1 MMTDASD
8 TGHPAA
14 ASFTASATAT
24 DADHAAFSA
33 LALSAMDD
41 VYRFARS
48 LTRDAVD
55 AEDVVQDTY
64 LRAFRSWHTFQPGTD
79 VRRWLFTIARNA
91 FLRARER
98 GQREIT
104 LDDEGAAAAD
114 AVQAQDAWI
123 QGGLDPILDRAD
135 LGPAIT
141 EALEALP
148 ESYRSV
154 VVLVDLEDQ
163 PYEAAAD
170 VLGIPIGTVRSRL
183 FRGRKLLQERLAT
196 YARDAGLIPARP
208 TRSPA

>member
-1 MMTDASD
+1 MMTDA
-8 TGHPAA
+8 PEAA
-14 ASFTASATAT
+14 TQTAE
-24 DADHAAFSA
+24 HAAFSA
-33 LALSAMDD
+33 LALSALDD

-55 AEDVVQDTY
+55 AEDVVQETY
-64 LRAFRSWHTFQPGTD
+64 LRAFRSWHTFQTGTD

-91 FLRARER
+91 FLRSRER
-98 GQREIT
+98 GQREVT
-104 LDDEGAAAAD
+104 LDDDGATVVEAS
-114 AVQAQDAWI
+114 QAQEAWVR
-123 QGGLDPILDRAD
+123 GGLDPILERAD

-148 ESYRSV
+148 ENFRTV

-163 PYEAAAD
+163 PYEAAAE

-183 FRGRKLLQERLAT
+183 FRGRKLLQERLAEH
-196 YARDAGLIPARP
+196 ARDAGLIPASP